1 MPLPGEHAARQL
13 EPSACDR
20 FRRENGKLGPGID
33 VIWCV
38 RPGKAVEPQSIR
50 FDAKKF
56 TADEARAWLKKHGY
70 SAANFEEAAGPAG
83 ASAAAAALCL
93 ESLPADLHCA
103 AAGTLEIQA
112 LAGGVG
118 GQPQV
123 SGLAYTGVPM
133 KLDGFAYPVVV
144 DLESLKVPRQ
154 NLPILRNHDDDRIVG
169 HSTAVEASPQ
179 RLKFKGVL
187 SGLPAHADEV
197 KQTAA
202 GGFPWQ
208 VSIGAAMPRKPE
220 FVPEGESATVNG
232 RRWPGPLLVVRGAS
246 LRELSV
252 LAMGADDNTQASVAA
267 AAATLPVRGQVGGPD
282 SVDGPGSASPFDVRV
297 GDRVEWLSEDK
308 GGLRAGL
315 EDGVVEAIGAS
326 LTIPGT
332 SLTLSG
338 SDADPAVRVYDD
350 DDEEPCW
357 YLVRLSRLRKAD
369 DDDDEGGNGNDYTA
383 AGPGR

>member
-13 EPSACDR
+13 LPSACDR
-20 FRRENGKLGPGID
+20 FRRENGKPFGPGID

-70 SAANFEEAAGPAG
+70 SAANFEEAAGASAG
-83 ASAAAAALCL
+83 AS
-93 ESLPADLHCA
+93 A

-112 LAGGVG
+112 LAGGAG

-267 AAATLPVRGQVGGPD
+267 AAAALPVRGQGGEPG
-282 SVDGPGSASPFDVRV
+282 SVDEPGSASPFDVRV

-308 GGLRAGL
+308 GGLCAGL

-338 SDADPAVRVYDD
+338 SDADPAVRVHDD

-369 DDDDEGGNGNDYTA
+369 DDDDDEGGSGNGNDYA
-383 AGPGR
+383 GAGPGR

>member
-13 EPSACDR
+13 LPSACDR

-83 ASAAAAALCL
+83 AGAAAEALALCL
-93 ESLPADLHCA
+93 KSLPTELHST

-112 LAGGVG
+112 LAGGAG
-118 GQPQV
+118 GAPQV

-144 DLESLKVPRQ
+144 DLESLRVSRQ
-154 NLPILRNHDDDRIVG
+154 NVPILRNHDDDRIVG

-179 RLKFKGVL
+179 RLKFRGVL

-220 FVPEGESATVNG
+220 FVPEGESANVNG
-232 RRWPGPLLVVRGAS
+232 RRWQGPLLVVRGAS
-246 LRELSV
+246 LRELSI
-252 LAMGADDNTQASVAA
+252 LAMGADDNTQASVAVGA
-267 AAATLPVRGQVGGPD
+267 AP
-282 SVDGPGSASPFDVRV
+282 GPGT
-297 GDRVEWLSEDK
+297 G
-308 GGLRAGL
+308 
-315 EDGVVEAIGAS
+315 
-326 LTIPGT
+326 
-332 SLTLSG
+332 
-338 SDADPAVRVYDD
+338 
-350 DDEEPCW
+350 
-357 YLVRLSRLRKAD
+357 
-369 DDDDEGGNGNDYTA
+369 EG
-383 AGPGR
+383 P